1 MCENIIWSFSFVTLY
16 NFFIWE
22 VLYGR
27 SCSTKGAA
35 QLQIKLFIFISLLQV
50 RNLKNILKLTITR
63 TTIIIVIIMVLIIT
77 KQFFNY
83 EEDKF
88 YQVYFAQYLYNLKH
102 ECVSRGKIKK
112 CSFFKKF
119 GRLEIRPFAL
129 LATYFHLKQ
138 TFRSLCIDISASAA
152 LALTLASAS
161 PLAL

>member
-1 MCENIIWSFSFVTLY
+1 
-16 NFFIWE
+16 
-22 VLYGR
+22 
-27 SCSTKGAA
+27 
-35 QLQIKLFIFISLLQV
+35 
-50 RNLKNILKLTITR
+50 
-63 TTIIIVIIMVLIIT
+63 MVLIIT

-102 ECVSRGKIKK
+102 K

-138 TFRSLCIDISASAA
+138 TFRSLGIDISASAA